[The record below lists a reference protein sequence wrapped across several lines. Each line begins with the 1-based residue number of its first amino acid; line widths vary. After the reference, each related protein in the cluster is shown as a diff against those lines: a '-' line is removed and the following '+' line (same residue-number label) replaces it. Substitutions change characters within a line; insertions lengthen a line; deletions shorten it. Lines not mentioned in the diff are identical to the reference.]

1 MSGLSTP
8 AQALALKSPSK
19 CMRSAHQRRRSADA
33 TTWHQNIAWI
43 FQHQATL
50 ALSADT
56 TNSQGTHKQFGASSW
71 NWILQVGN
79 LELPEHY
86 VSGVD
91 REVRQIIE
99 PVAIWRCFQSMVA
112 G

>member
-1 MSGLSTP
+1 VP
-8 AQALALKSPSK
+8 
-19 CMRSAHQRRRSADA
+19 
-33 TTWHQNIAWI
+33 
-43 FQHQATL
+43 
-50 ALSADT
+50 
-56 TNSQGTHKQFGASSW
+56 HKQSAASPW
-71 NWILQVGN
+71 IWILQVGN

-99 PVAIWRCFQSMVA
+99 PVAIRRCFQSMVA